1 MNILTKVAQDKWQLN
16 FNPNHIGR
24 EAQIVKC
31 DGKNNEK
38 CLCSYHNNTA
48 FIKQLS
54 LFDTV
59 MTNT

>member
-31 DGKNNEK
+31 DGEINEK

-48 FIKQLS
+48 L
-54 LFDTV
+54 
-59 MTNT
+59 